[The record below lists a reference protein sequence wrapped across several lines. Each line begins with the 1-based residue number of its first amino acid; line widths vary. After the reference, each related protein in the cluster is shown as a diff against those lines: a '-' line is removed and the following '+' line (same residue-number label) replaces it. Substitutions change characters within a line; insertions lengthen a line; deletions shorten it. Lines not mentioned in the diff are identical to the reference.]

1 MTDSKDARI
10 AALESQLAQL
20 RSEMQELTARLSHD
34 LRAPLRHVTS
44 FATLIQD
51 EAGPALNA
59 EAQSFLSQITDSARH
74 MGDMLDGLRELSR
87 VGTVPLQLQAVSLL
101 DLILEAQRAL
111 QTQTSDRAVQWS
123 LPADAPQR
131 VTDAALLRQAMVQV
145 LGNAIKFTSRC
156 EAPQISV
163 EVEGGGVH
171 DSSIVITV
179 RDNGAG
185 YNPRQE
191 AQLFKPFSRLHST
204 SQFPGLGMGLALTRK
219 IMQRLGGEAILQCNE
234 GAGCSAILTL
244 PGAPT

>member
-1 MTDSKDARI
+1 MKDSKDARI

-20 RSEMQELTARLSHD
+20 RSETQELTARLSHD

-59 EAQSFLSQITDSARH
+59 EAQSFLGQIADSARH

-87 VGTVPLQLQAVSLL
+87 VGIVPLQFQSVPLL
-101 DLILEAQRAL
+101 DLILEARQNL
-111 QTQTSDRAVQWS
+111 QIQTSGREVQWS
-123 LPADAPQR
+123 LPPDAPQL

-156 EAPQISV
+156 ETPQISV
-163 EVEGGGVH
+163 EVAGSGA
-171 DSSIVITV
+171 DSSPIVITV

-185 YNPRQE
+185 YNPRQQ

-219 IMQRLGGEAILQCNE
+219 IMQRLGGEVTLQCNE
-234 GAGCSAILTL
+234 GTGCSATLTL
-244 PGAPT
+244 PCAPT

>member
-1 MTDSKDARI
+1 
-10 AALESQLAQL
+10 
-20 RSEMQELTARLSHD
+20 MQELTARLSHD

-59 EAQSFLSQITDSARH
+59 EAKSFLGQIADSARH

-87 VGTVPLQLQAVSLL
+87 VGIVPLQFQSVPLL
-101 DLILEAQRAL
+101 DLILEAQQPL
-111 QTQTSDRAVQWS
+111 QIQTQTADRAVQWS
-123 LPADAPQR
+123 LPADAPQL
-131 VTDAALLRQAMVQV
+131 VTDAALIRQAMVQV

-163 EVEGGGVH
+163 EVAGSGA
-171 DSSIVITV
+171 DSSPIVITV

-185 YNPRQE
+185 YNPRQQ

-219 IMQRLGGEAILQCNE
+219 IMQRLGGEVTLQCNE
-234 GAGCSAILTL
+234 GTGCSAMLTL
-244 PGAPT
+244 PCAPT